1 MSEAAKNLFVT
12 IVLWANK
19 DKSFS
24 RRFFSSK
31 GKEAENEG
39 KVGEAVE
46 SASGDHFWCD
56 LWKSKLQHF
65 FFLSSFRQMLM
76 TWHNIRIWL
85 PESEDFMPF
94 SFILHFHIVWKL
106 LWMSHL
112 NFFSFGIFYQFC
124 PIKTDLS
131 GNALW
136 PQASGFQK
144 LGKMDHFWHFLII
157 FCPVKM

>member
-85 PESEDFMPF
+85 PESEADFMPF

-112 NFFSFGIFYQFC
+112 NFWVLAFSTNFVLLKLTAGFSFSKTHQNGQFLAFLINFC
-124 PIKTDLS
+124 PL
-131 GNALW
+131 
-136 PQASGFQK
+136 
-144 LGKMDHFWHFLII
+144 KM
-157 FCPVKM
+157 